1 MGWGGSRREE
11 VAAICV
17 NMRDPY
23 EGENILYLYC
33 INVNILYFTVVLL
46 EDITKEN
53 WIKGAQD
60 LFLLFPINVSES
72 TIISKG

>member
-1 MGWGGSRREE
+1 
-11 VAAICV
+11 
-17 NMRDPY
+17 MRDPY

-33 INVNILYFTVVLL
+33 INVNILYFSVVLL

>member
-11 VAAICV
+11 VAAISV

-60 LFLLFPINVSES
+60 LFLLLPINVSES